1 MSEKLFV
8 SDEALEKYGYAYF
21 NGMEADDY
29 ELIAENEPK
38 KLEDGLLVCRDD
50 MYNIYLSVSE
60 TDESFN
66 DVEDIADIIY
76 IDAHVDV
83 FNMRVI
89 CERAGVGYS
98 TFRNWK
104 SAKYKGLNSYKI
116 ERIVEEM
123 RNATN

>member
-8 SDEALEKYGYAYF
+8 SDEASEKYGYAYF

-50 MYNIYLSVSE
+50 MYDIYLSVSE

-66 DVEDIADIIY
+66 DIEDIADIIY

-89 CERAGVGYS
+89 
-98 TFRNWK
+98 
-104 SAKYKGLNSYKI
+104 
-116 ERIVEEM
+116 
-123 RNATN
+123 